1 MLSLVTRGEVLLLD
15 RVTRGELFWLD
26 RVTRV
31 EPPRLDRVT
40 RGELVVQ
47 VVNKN
52 VLPHPLFRDSRS
64 FKF

>member
-15 RVTRGELFWLD
+15 RITSGELFWLD

-31 EPPRLDRVT
+31 EPPRLERVT

-52 VLPHPLFRDSRS
+52 VLQNPLFRDSRS